1 VPSAKP
7 SRLIFHHGT
16 IQVWARG
23 PGQPKSGIRSSQ
35 GGAILIAAPSIIY
48 GLVGMGAKYL
58 PTIKDT
64 KASQRYRRKQGIQP
78 LPVKAAD
85 VAPAPKR
92 SRK

>member
-1 VPSAKP
+1 
-7 SRLIFHHGT
+7 
-16 IQVWARG
+16 
-23 PGQPKSGIRSSQ
+23 
-35 GGAILIAAPSIIY
+35 
-48 GLVGMGAKYL
+48 MGAKYL